1 MEALVQMPNEEVD
14 RDFIGLGIVPSRV
27 GDSKWS
33 PVRSE

>member
-1 MEALVQMPNEEVD
+1 MEALVQIPNEEVD

-27 GDSKWS
+27 GDSNLF